1 MIFKLT
7 FNDGQID
14 WCTAKD
20 QTHLL
25 KSYDYEYDLTLQT
38 IDSLEEISEEESKSI
53 MVINTNYDKNDT
65 EDKPTISL
73 WDLVVGDDFCVIAS
87 TEFI

>member
-1 MIFKLT
+1 MIYKLT

-20 QTHLL
+20 QLDL
-25 KSYDYEYDLTLQT
+25 VKSYDAEYGLSLQT
-38 IDSLEEISEEESKSI
+38 IETLEEISDEESKSI
-53 MVINTNYDKNDT
+53 MVTNTDYDENDT
-65 EDKPTISL
+65 EDMPMMPL
-73 WDLVVGDDFCVIAS
+73 WNLVAGDDFCVIAS